1 MKNKIRG
8 GLEGIIAIIILAG
21 LVVALIIAVILPSA
35 RYAVDIGDTG
45 KGTLSD
51 LKDTI
56 S

>member
-21 LVVALIIAVILPSA
+21 LVVALIIFAILPSA
-35 RYAVDIGDTG
+35 EYAADIGDTG
-45 KGTLSD
+45 KNTLSS